1 MSGSI
6 RLVHYEDKYK
16 ENLLAFFL
24 PKEQEEFTGMP
35 ADTLEPALQDVN
47 RHPTVILDGDTAVGF
62 FVLHGW
68 EGIADVYSG
77 GSRAMLFRAFLIDYA
92 SQGKGYAKAAME
104 LLPSYIGTRYPGTNE
119 VVLSVNEE
127 NSFALRLYLA
137 AGFQD
142 NGLRRMGPKGPQ
154 KILQYPLL
162 GAAIISPSSPS
173 FCGGPSGC

>member
-1 MSGSI
+1 MSGSV
-6 RLVHYEDKYK
+6 RLAEYEDKFK
-16 ENLLAFFL
+16 ESLLAFFL

-35 ADTLEPALQDVN
+35 ADTLEPALRDVN

-68 EGIADVYSG
+68 DGIADVYRG

-92 SQGKGYAKAAME
+92 SQGKGYATAALR
-104 LLPSYIGTRYPGTNE
+104 LLPSFVSTVYPGTDE

-127 NSFALRLYLA
+127 NSSALRLYMT

-154 KILQYPLL
+154 KILQYPLV
-162 GAAIISPSSPS
+162 GADNVVHARRSH
-173 FCGGPSGC
+173 GEE